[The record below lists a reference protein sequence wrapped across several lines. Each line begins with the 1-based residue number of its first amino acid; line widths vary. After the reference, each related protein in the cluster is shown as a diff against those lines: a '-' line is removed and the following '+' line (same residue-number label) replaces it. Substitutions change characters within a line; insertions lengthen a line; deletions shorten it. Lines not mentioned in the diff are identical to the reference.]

1 MVLDFD
7 FDAEATLLAL
17 GDAGDAS
24 DDWATFFGA
33 GEEVGATL
41 TPSTPFS
48 FIVSKPQFI
57 VSKLAVLFASI
68 SIVVGRSEGM
78 VLF

>member
-33 GEEVGATL
+33 GEEVSATL

-48 FIVSKPQFI
+48 FIVSKPKFI
-57 VSKLAVLFASI
+57 VSELALLFVFV
-68 SIVVGRSEGM
+68 SIVVGQSDCI
-78 VLF
+78 VL